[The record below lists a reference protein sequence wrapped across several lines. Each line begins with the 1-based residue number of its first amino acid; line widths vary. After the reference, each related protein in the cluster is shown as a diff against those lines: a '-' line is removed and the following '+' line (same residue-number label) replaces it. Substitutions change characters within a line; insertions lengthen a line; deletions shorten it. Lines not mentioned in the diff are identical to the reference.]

1 MSSDC
6 LSHQVR
12 AVEPLD
18 DYGCH
23 LSFDE
28 PLMSS
33 ERSNQHIV
41 TNADGIQPLVRLLS
55 AKSGQM
61 REQVRGLHEGA

>member
-1 MSSDC
+1 MSSDFASLIRYALWS
-6 LSHQVR
+6 LS
-12 AVEPLD
+12 
-18 DYGCH
+18 
-23 LSFDE
+23 LSI
-28 PLMSS
+28 